1 MKKIN
6 LEISDNES
14 GGEPE
19 EHTQTSSSRR
29 DFLRRSAAGV
39 GAAVAAGT
47 AAQGFAAESTDI
59 ANVKLPSITIP
70 TDFTESLAQDAKP
83 GKFEGRGMSGAEV
96 FANLCK
102 AEDLSALF
110 CCPGNYTVI
119 NALAA
124 AGIPS
129 YGGRSEGA
137 MCAMA
142 DGFSRATGEV
152 TATSGTEGPGF
163 TNMIMNIAAASAAR
177 TPLLVLASNMQMAGD
192 DREAFIQTGYQQPTT
207 EGIKKYGKRLIDP
220 SRVHEYGGYAFRQL
234 KSGVPG
240 PVHLDFPAEVARAKF
255 KDPSELKDFYDKSKY
270 RTESRCYPA
279 PSDIKQVV
287 NLISKSKRPLI
298 VAGQGVFQRKGWD
311 ALKRVAERN
320 QIAVAT
326 SGPTRGTFPDEH
338 PLCVMAA
345 PDALLSA
352 DLVIFVGQYCMPS
365 PGEYR
370 FNPEIKAIRVHPVQE
385 DLGRNWPLDL
395 GVVSDETLFLE
406 ALADAVGRKKR
417 GDWVSEIG
425 KAKQAYETQIE
436 DVYQLGLKYSKQTN
450 MLHPAVIARDAQH
463 FIDNDIE
470 DRLAVVTGAGGW
482 TTGLFAGRYLRANRP
497 GHMIVPPY
505 QYGAIGPDMS
515 MMMGVSAAV
524 QRGVGPQAGY
534 EGAPTLCITSDA
546 GVAYS
551 MFELDTAAK
560 YKLPTITVIYNNNAW
575 GVWPNAARSARSM
588 HMYLFQENLRYDLM
602 AKGLGANGEYVRTP
616 EEFRAALARAYKLA
630 RDEKVSSLINCQAIK
645 EFTSPR
651 DYPPGIALNAEPG
664 TGAVAH

>member
-1 MKKIN
+1 MSNKETSK
-6 LEISDNES
+6 S
-14 GGEPE
+14 GN
-19 EHTQTSSSRR
+19 SRR
-29 DFLRRSAAGV
+29 DFLRKSAAGV
-39 GAAVAAGT
+39 GAAVAAG
-47 AAQGFAAESTDI
+47 AGAKSFAAETVDI
-59 ANVKLPSITIP
+59 GKVKLPSIRISA
-70 TDFTESLAQDAKP
+70 DFTASLAQDAAP
-83 GKFEGRGMSGAEV
+83 GKFKGRGMSGAQV
-96 FANLCK
+96 FAQVCK
-102 AEDLSALF
+102 QEELAGLF

-163 TNMIMNIAAASAAR
+163 TNMIMNIAAANSAR
-177 TPLLVLASNMQMAGD
+177 TPLLVLASNMQIAGD

-207 EGIKKYGKRLIDP
+207 TGIKKYGKRLIDP
-220 SRVHEYGGYAFRQL
+220 SRVHEYGGYAFREL

-240 PVHLDFPAEVARAKF
+240 PVHLDFPAEVARARF
-255 KDPSELKDFYDKSKY
+255 KDPAELKDYYDKSKY
-270 RTESRCYPA
+270 RTESRPYPA
-279 PSDIKQVV
+279 PADITAVV
-287 NLISKSKRPLI
+287 KMINKSRRPLI
-298 VAGQGVFQRKGWD
+298 VAGQGVFQRQGWE
-311 ALKRVAERN
+311 ALARAAERN
-320 QIAVAT
+320 DIAVAT
-326 SGPTRGTFPDEH
+326 SGPTRGVFPDDH
-338 PLCVMAA
+338 RLCVMAA

-395 GVVSDETLFLE
+395 GVVSDEALFLE
-406 ALADAVGRKKR
+406 ALADGVKRKKR
-417 GDWVSEIG
+417 SAWADEI
-425 KAKQAYETQIE
+425 ARAQQAYEAQIE
-436 DVYQLGLKYSKQTN
+436 EVYQLGLKYSAQTN
-450 MLHPAVIARDAQH
+450 HLHPAVIARETQR
-463 FIDNDIE
+463 FLDNDTD
-470 DRLAVVTGAGGW
+470 DRLAIVTGGGGW
-482 TTGLFAGRYLRANRP
+482 TIGLFAGRYLRAYRP
-497 GHMIVPPY
+497 AQMIVPAY

-524 QRGVGPQAGY
+524 QRGVGPQKGY

-546 GVAYS
+546 GMAYS
-551 MFELDTAAK
+551 LFELDTANK
-560 YKLPTITVIYNNNAW
+560 YSLPTITIVYNNNAW
-575 GVWPNAARSARSM
+575 GVWTNAARSARSM
-588 HMYLFQENLRYDLM
+588 HMYLFQENLRYDQM
-602 AKGLGANGEYVRTP
+602 AQGLGANGEYVRTP
-616 EEFRAALARAYKLA
+616 EEFRTALARAYKLA

-651 DYPPGIALNAEPG
+651 DYPPGISLNAEPG